1 VRHDK
6 RATRITVIAMAAIA
20 LFLGAACA
28 GNPSQSEAPSTTAAS
43 SSTVPE
49 TTAAASDFCAE
60 LNTAMNGMTALGSG
74 AGAPNKEAAASLFVQ
89 LATFL
94 EGLVPGAP
102 DNLGPALSDI
112 AASFRKASTV
122 LGQQGGTSEDVF
134 ADPAYVA
141 AAEQFVKYYTTKCQP
156 SLAS

>member
-1 VRHDK
+1 M
-6 RATRITVIAMAAIA
+6 TAIA
-20 LFLGAACA
+20 LCLGGACS
-28 GNPSQSEAPSTTAAS
+28 GNPSQSEAPGTTVTATRP
-43 SSTVPE
+43 TVPA

-74 AGAPNKEAAASLFVQ
+74 AGAQDKEAAASLFVQ

-94 EGLVPGAP
+94 EGLAPGAP
-102 DNLGPALSDI
+102 DNLGPALSAI
-112 AASFRKASTV
+112 ATSFRKASTV

-141 AAEQFVKYYTTKCQP
+141 AAEQFVKDYTTKCQP